1 MSLLSI
7 LNESS
12 NLPIEDLKKAIQKDK
27 RIKQLF
33 SKDLSLNSIQ
43 DKKEFLST
51 AKFFLFNNR
60 EVIDFVKSR
69 KNIRDLSDFEFNY
82 LRKLRAEDLTERD
95 VQEIKS
101 FAQLLFREFNHVEK
115 VGISAST
122 RKELSEWIN
131 SNRGYHSLTLA
142 AQRELSSIPGLRPPK
157 PVTLYR
163 GLLFRES
170 SMKEE
175 RSWNGEL
182 SVGNGLR
189 FLRSIRKGTRI
200 VDLTWDRPS
209 SWTTSKSIAENFAK
223 YGPASS
229 SFAAT
234 MQWLQRSA
242 DGNAIDGLMGFI
254 ISFRAQPDDILVD
267 LRRISGTLNSAHG
280 EEGEFILKPGT
291 YTCRINTKFTK
302 QGEVDP
308 VETSVDLDAERAVI
322 DELPKFNESWK
333 LPAIGKIKPAETSI
347 HMLFN
352 VISINEAKALA
363 SGSKIESAFLELQ
376 HFYNE
381 KVKELDPKNLRDLVL
396 DTHTAAAAQW
406 LLNLQHD
413 FTLSVSTGPKKTD
426 FVRRGDAR
434 FEQYRRVV
442 YSVSRYELEPIKYGV
457 RFTDSSSGRA
467 LFRMANFLGIDGEF
481 KNVYKT
487 KLETQTALL
496 DKFLDSFYDKFGVNR
511 PESNVEAFELMKRTF
526 IQIEQNFSIL
536 SDLGK
541 VKESLIE
548 AINHG

>member
-1 MSLLSI
+1 
-7 LNESS
+7 
-12 NLPIEDLKKAIQKDK
+12 
-27 RIKQLF
+27 
-33 SKDLSLNSIQ
+33 
-43 DKKEFLST
+43 
-51 AKFFLFNNR
+51 
-60 EVIDFVKSR
+60 
-69 KNIRDLSDFEFNY
+69 
-82 LRKLRAEDLTERD
+82 
-95 VQEIKS
+95 
-101 FAQLLFREFNHVEK
+101 
-115 VGISAST
+115 
-122 RKELSEWIN
+122 
-131 SNRGYHSLTLA
+131 
-142 AQRELSSIPGLRPPK
+142 
-157 PVTLYR
+157 
-163 GLLFRES
+163 
-170 SMKEE
+170 
-175 RSWNGEL
+175 
-182 SVGNGLR
+182 
-189 FLRSIRKGTRI
+189 
-200 VDLTWDRPS
+200 
-209 SWTTSKSIAENFAK
+209 
-223 YGPASS
+223 
-229 SFAAT
+229 

-352 VISINEAKALA
+352 VISIDEAKALA

-381 KVKELDPKNLRDLVL
+381 KVKELDPKNLRDLML